1 MLTRISRRHPTGK
14 VGIESKISGP
24 QELIPCRSL
33 EDIGQR
39 SQTLLAKGKCARIL
53 DKAQDAQEVGR
64 LVEQLRQAILIY
76 QVGTETR
83 RDWVD

>member
-1 MLTRISRRHPTGK
+1 MTSDPRRLT
-14 VGIESKISGP
+14 
-24 QELIPCRSL
+24 LCRSL

-39 SQTLLAKGKCARIL
+39 SQALLAKGKCARFL

-76 QVGTETR
+76 QVGTDTR
-83 RDWVD
+83 RDRVD